1 MRSRPDSGIA
11 VSTSSASYA
20 SSEHHKDT
28 IDDIDEPCLT
38 TSCQEMVEKVKQVR
52 EVKLSLFYCFVGSNL
67 IHFWEGALGPF
78 GLGILSVF
86 SNKLG
91 NIVK

>member
-52 EVKLSLFYCFVGSNL
+52 EVNLSLF
-67 IHFWEGALGPF
+67 
-78 GLGILSVF
+78 ILRFCWIESKILM
-86 SNKLG
+86 KLQD
-91 NIVK
+91 NYYRIKLRIFFQPI